1 MKFSSVNE
9 LGFIISLVLGIL
21 SFISLQVLEKL
32 TGISIHL
39 WATIAFSFV
48 ISIGQYILYF
58 YITNNFIKKR
68 IRLIYKNIYRT
79 QKEVINR
86 ETNISAVE
94 GQVEAWAK
102 DTKSELEDLRERES
116 FRREFIGNVSHE
128 LKTPIFNIQGYLLTL
143 LDGALY
149 DSNINEKYLQR
160 ANKSVERMIHIV
172 QDLEQITKLEAK
184 AIQVDLQKT
193 DLVPIVR
200 EVLEL
205 LELKAKKKNITL
217 SFKKEPIYPIYVEC
231 DTEKIKQV
239 LVNLFVNAIKYGVDG
254 GFVKIAF
261 EDMDNRVLIEVKDN
275 GVGIAEEHLPRLFE
289 RFYRVS
295 KSRSRDDG
303 GTGLGLSIVKHLIEA
318 HGGLINVQSTPEVG
332 STFTFSLKRA
342 K

>member
-1 MKFSSVNE
+1 MKFTSVKE

-21 SFISLQVLEKL
+21 SYFSLQLLSGLYKIALE
-32 TGISIHL
+32 S
-39 WATIAFSFV
+39 WQIALFSVV
-48 ISIGQYILYF
+48 ISICQYVLFYF
-58 YITNNFIKKR
+58 ITNKFIKKR

-79 QKEVINR
+79 QKEVIDSK
-86 ETNISAVE
+86 TNISAVE
-94 GQVEAWAK
+94 DQVNAWAE
-102 DTKSELEDLRERES
+102 DTKSELDELREREA

-160 ANKSVERMIHIV
+160 ANKSVDRMIHIV
-172 QDLEQITKLEAK
+172 QDLEQITKLEARV
-184 AIQVDLQKT
+184 IQVNLQKT
-193 DLVPIVR
+193 DLVPIVK
-200 EVLEL
+200 EVMEL
-205 LELKAKKKNITL
+205 LELKAKKRDIII

-239 LVNLFVNAIKYGVDG
+239 LINLIVNAIKYGKEG
-254 GFVKIAF
+254 GQVRIAF
-261 EDMDNRVLIEVKDN
+261 EDMDYRVLVEVKDD
-275 GVGIAEEHLPRLFE
+275 GVGIAEEHLPRIFE

-318 HGGLINVQSTPEVG
+318 HGGMINVQSTPEVG

>member
-1 MKFSSVNE
+1 MKFSSVKE
-9 LGFIISLVLGIL
+9 LGFIISLVLGML
-21 SFISLQVLEKL
+21 SFFSLQLIGEISGYTIGILYAAGFSVL
-32 TGISIHL
+32 ISIC
-39 WATIAFSFV
+39 
-48 ISIGQYILYF
+48 QYILFF

-79 QKEVINR
+79 QKEVIAR

-94 GQVEAWAK
+94 GQVKAWAE
-102 DTKSELEDLRERES
+102 DTKSELDELREREA

-172 QDLEQITKLEAK
+172 QDLEQITKLESRV
-184 AIQVDLQKT
+184 IQIELQKA
-193 DLVPIVR
+193 DLVPIVK
-200 EVLEL
+200 EVMEL

-217 SFKKEPIYPIYVEC
+217 SFKNEPIYPIWVEC

-239 LVNLFVNAIKYGVDG
+239 LINLFVNAIKYGNDD
-254 GFVKIAF
+254 GFVRIAF
-261 EDMDNRVLIEVKDN
+261 EDMDNRVQIEVKDN

-318 HGGLINVQSTPEVG
+318 HGGLINVQSTPAVG